1 MNTKNNVNDSERFVA
16 RHYKR
21 GAFSERQAWQ
31 RMGIVPV
38 VRRWYRSGMVASV
51 AVMVVIAASACIY
64 FVKHSADTRPANTI
78 SPTVQ
83 TTSTPASAQA
93 DRVIVIEFTDAPLT
107 DVVARIEAEYGV
119 KVENVPAET
128 YKLTLRY
135 EGNAADLIDT
145 INELLNTNL
154 TIADE

>member
-1 MNTKNNVNDSERFVA
+1 
-16 RHYKR
+16 
-21 GAFSERQAWQ
+21 
-31 RMGIVPV
+31 
-38 VRRWYRSGMVASV
+38 
-51 AVMVVIAASACIY
+51 
-64 FVKHSADTRPANTI
+64 
-78 SPTVQ
+78 VQ

-119 KVENVPAET
+119 KVENVSAET